1 MKMFFP
7 NGTILFPPTKGTD
20 IHKYQITKNLV
31 ALGYKVTTFD
41 GDQNPEA
48 EHIPKRP
55 LSIVRA
61 LRACD
66 VTYVRTGEGVTNATR
81 LTSPLFRQLIPDKV
95 AVVWEMNLDF
105 MLKVRRDPRTNE
117 QVESDL
123 RYLRKQA
130 RRVDAAICV
139 TDAIA
144 EKARGLLGIN
154 YTYTVQNGSDPD
166 MFRPDLPKMATAW
179 RLENGSV
186 LNVAWIAAEANAI
199 HDAALVL
206 ELAHRINERGLPI
219 KIHAIGDTAGLFPM
233 PVPSSVLIHGPVSYL
248 DLPELLASM
257 DVGLVLYNIKYDGG
271 SPLKL
276 FDYCSSGC
284 VPICSPGQG
293 IENCRRCRR

>member
-1 MKMFFP
+1 
-7 NGTILFPPTKGTD
+7 
-20 IHKYQITKNLV
+20 
-31 ALGYKVTTFD
+31 
-41 GDQNPEA
+41 
-48 EHIPKRP
+48 
-55 LSIVRA
+55 
-61 LRACD
+61 
-66 VTYVRTGEGVTNATR
+66 
-81 LTSPLFRQLIPDKV
+81 
-95 AVVWEMNLDF
+95 
-105 MLKVRRDPRTNE
+105 
-117 QVESDL
+117 
-123 RYLRKQA
+123 
-130 RRVDAAICV
+130 
-139 TDAIA
+139 
-144 EKARGLLGIN
+144 
-154 YTYTVQNGSDPD
+154 
-166 MFRPDLPKMATAW
+166 MATAW

-293 IENCRRCRR
+293 IEKVLNGSGLISPRWWTADSLLEILDSLRNKPEKLSKMSAIGRQLILDEYNWETIAGTVDQIIRDAVSRRQ